1 MGTRI
6 GFAMIVLSLLLVGCQ
21 QRASVEAPLGQ
32 KSFASYQQQTRAF
45 VAAHRA
51 FQTLDKNAELQ
62 LNTPQEWRPA
72 SPARK
77 GILLI
82 HGLGDGPAS
91 FVDIAPQLA
100 KQGFLVRTVL
110 LPGHGTRPADLLSV
124 SADQWREVVQ
134 EQADILAKE
143 VDSLWVGG
151 FSTGGNLAL
160 DYAMTHHDS
169 VQGLLL
175 FSPAFKSSTG
185 YDFLAPTVALFRDW
199 LRPPG
204 TLFPQ
209 QIATRYLRVPTNGFA
224 QFWWTAA
231 RAQDWLAQK
240 AWDKPALLVLAEHDS
255 VLNTRWILEHFDR
268 SFTHPASRVIWY
280 GTPPAGVVKAPRIL
294 VKTDV
299 LPQDRIS
306 QFSHMSV
313 LFSPQ
318 NPLYGRKGSVV
329 LCANGQPEA
338 VARRCL
344 AGEEVWYSDWGLVE
358 PDKIHARLTW
368 NPWFDWQ
375 TTVMDSVI
383 SQQM

>member
-1 MGTRI
+1 MRK
-6 GFAMIVLSLLLVGCQ
+6 FFSCLVVALVALTGCQ
-21 QRASVEAPLGQ
+21 QRHGVQPPLAQ
-32 KSFASYQQQTRAF
+32 KSFAEYQQQTRDF

-51 FQTLDKNAELQ
+51 FQTLDKASELR

-72 SPARK
+72 QHARK

-82 HGLGDGPAS
+82 HGLGDGPGS
-91 FVDIAPQLA
+91 FVDIAPELA

-110 LPGHGTRPADLLSV
+110 LPGHGTRPADLLDVDV
-124 SADQWREVVQ
+124 SQWRQVVR
-134 EQADILAKE
+134 EQADILAKD
-143 VDSLWVGG
+143 VDSLWLGG

-160 DYAMTHHDS
+160 EYAMAHDN

-199 LRPPG
+199 LRPPSAV
-204 TLFPQ
+204 FPQ

-224 QFWWTAA
+224 QFWRTSASAQRLLARKPWT
-231 RAQDWLAQK
+231 
-240 AWDKPALLVLAEHDS
+240 KPALLVLTSHDS
-255 VLNTRWILEHFDR
+255 VLNTRWILDQFDR
-268 SFTHPASRVIWY
+268 RFTHPASRVIWY
-280 GTPPAGVVKAPRIL
+280 GTPPPEAAKMPRL
-294 VKTDV
+294 RVKTDY

-313 LFSPQ
+313 LFSPR
-318 NPLYGRKGSVV
+318 NPLYGRKGSVL
-329 LCANGQPEA
+329 LCANGQSEEA
-338 VARRCL
+338 AKRCL

-358 PDKIHARLTW
+358 ANKIHARLTW

-375 TTVMDSVI
+375 TTVMDEVI
-383 SQQM
+383 SGAQ

>member
-1 MGTRI
+1 MRK
-6 GFAMIVLSLLLVGCQ
+6 FFSCLVVALVALTGCQ
-21 QRASVEAPLGQ
+21 QRHGVQPPLAQ
-32 KSFASYQQQTRAF
+32 KSFAEYQQQTRDF

-51 FQTLDKNAELQ
+51 FQTLDKASELR

-72 SPARK
+72 QHARK

-82 HGLGDGPAS
+82 HGLGDGPGS
-91 FVDIAPQLA
+91 FVDIAPELA

-110 LPGHGTRPADLLSV
+110 LPGHGTRPADLLDVDV
-124 SADQWREVVQ
+124 SQWRQVVR
-134 EQADILAKE
+134 EQADVLAKE
-143 VDSLWVGG
+143 VDSLWLGG

-160 DYAMTHHDS
+160 EYAMAHDN

-199 LRPPG
+199 LRPPSAV
-204 TLFPQ
+204 FPQ

-224 QFWWTAA
+224 QFWRTSASAQRLLARKPWT
-231 RAQDWLAQK
+231 
-240 AWDKPALLVLAEHDS
+240 KPALLVLTSHDS
-255 VLNTRWILEHFDR
+255 VLNTRWILDQFDR
-268 SFTHPASRVIWY
+268 RFTHPASRVIWY
-280 GTPPAGVVKAPRIL
+280 GKPPPEAAKMPRL
-294 VKTDV
+294 RVKTDY

-313 LFSPQ
+313 LFSPR
-318 NPLYGRKGSVV
+318 NPLYGRKGSVL
-329 LCANGQPEA
+329 LCANGQSEEA
-338 VARRCL
+338 AKRCL

-358 PDKIHARLTW
+358 ANKIHARLTW

-375 TTVMDSVI
+375 TTVMDEVI
-383 SQQM
+383 SGAQ